1 MGLKQVLVI
10 KASRSD
16 SYHIFKAPAAPAP
29 NETNKIPII
38 ASLVET
44 RFGAVSKPTAQV
56 NITKDITLG
65 FINLNNSEKLNKSS
79 CDKLLFFNF
88 KLMIKSKLKNRN
100 LSQEDAF
107 NLSELF
113 KLMKPRVMSLVIFTC
128 AVGLLMA
135 PNIIPTKDAIIGII
149 LVSIGAGA
157 AGALNMWYESD
168 LDALMTR
175 TCLRPI
181 PTGKVN
187 KNQALVFGIS
197 LSIFSVIALDFF
209 SNRISAALLLFTILF
224 YVFVYTIW
232 LKRKTPQNIVIGGAA
247 GALPPVI
254 GWTIATNSLSLEPIT
269 FFLIIFFWTPSHF
282 WALSLYKSDDY
293 KKAKIP
299 MLPLTDGVESTKLN
313 IFVYSILMLPVV
325 ILPYAIGFVS
335 LVFLIP
341 SLVLTIYYN
350 YLCFELYKF
359 KKNKFDAK
367 KAKTIFGYSIL
378 YLFLIFVLFL
388 IDKIL

>member
-1 MGLKQVLVI
+1 M
-10 KASRSD
+10 
-16 SYHIFKAPAAPAP
+16 
-29 NETNKIPII
+29 
-38 ASLVET
+38 
-44 RFGAVSKPTAQV
+44 
-56 NITKDITLG
+56 
-65 FINLNNSEKLNKSS
+65 IN
-79 CDKLLFFNF
+79 
-88 KLMIKSKLKNRN
+88 SKLKNKN
-100 LSQEDAF
+100 LSQEDVF
-107 NLSELF
+107 NFSELF

-135 PNIIPTKDAIIGII
+135 PVSISTKEAMIGIL

-181 PTGKVN
+181 PMGKVN
-187 KNQALVFGIS
+187 KKQALIFGVA
-197 LSIFSVIALDFF
+197 LSFFSVIALDYFA
-209 SNRISAALLLFTILF
+209 NRISAALLLFTILF

-232 LKRKTPQNIVIGGAA
+232 LKRKTSQNIVIGGAA

-299 MLPLTDGVESTKLN
+299 MLPLTNGIESTKIN
-313 IFVYSILMLPVV
+313 ILVYSLLMLPVI

-335 LVFLIP
+335 LVFLVP
-341 SLVLTIYYN
+341 ALMLTFYYN
-350 YLCFELYKF
+350 FLCLELYKF
-359 KKNKFDAK
+359 KKNKFNAK
-367 KAKTIFGYSIL
+367 KAKSIFGYSIL
-378 YLFLIFVLFL
+378 YLFLIFVIFL